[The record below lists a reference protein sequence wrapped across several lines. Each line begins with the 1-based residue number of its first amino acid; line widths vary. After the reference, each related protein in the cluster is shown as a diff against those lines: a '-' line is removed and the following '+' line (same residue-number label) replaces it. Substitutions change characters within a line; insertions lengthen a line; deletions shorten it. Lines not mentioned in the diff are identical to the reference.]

1 VMMKIC
7 NTHSIIE
14 FRNALTY
21 YIMNLKICGVC
32 MLFVCDFVT
41 LDSVGN

>member
-1 VMMKIC
+1 MMKFC
-7 NTHSIIE
+7 ATHSIVEI
-14 FRNALTY
+14 RNALTY
-21 YIMNLKICGVC
+21 YIMHLKICGVR